1 VSQGRVF
8 IADDFHPVLLQ
19 MLDEESVPYDYQPQA
34 TREDIFQA
42 LQAGAV
48 GLILRS
54 KTQADKELIAQGA
67 GLKFIGRGGAGMD
80 NIDEEAAAA
89 SGVICFNAGEANSD
103 AVGEHTLGMLL
114 SLMHKIVKADKEVR
128 QGIWQREE
136 NRGLELSGKTVGII
150 GFGNT
155 GSAVAKKLSGF
166 NVKVLAY
173 DKYKSGFSNEWV
185 QEVSEAEIFENVDI
199 LTLHI
204 PLDGHTKNMVNTE
217 YLQRFVRKI
226 YLLNASRGKIV
237 NTKSVV
243 EFLNSG
249 KLLGFAADVLEHEN
263 PLQMGD
269 TEKLWFEALCQKD
282 NVVLT
287 PHVAG
292 WTVESYEKIAGVLAS
307 KICDRWPWE

>member
-1 VSQGRVF
+1 MSQGRVL
-8 IADDFHPVLLQ
+8 IADDFHPFLMQ
-19 MLDEESVPYDYQPQA
+19 KLDDNAVPYDYKPEY
-34 TREDIFQA
+34 TREEILKA
-42 LQAGAV
+42 LEAGAI
-48 GLILRS
+48 GLVLRS
-54 KTQADKELIAQGA
+54 KTEADRELISTGTK
-67 GLKFIGRGGAGMD
+67 LKFIARGGAGMD
-80 NIDEEAAAA
+80 NIDEEAAEAA
-89 SGVICFNAGEANSD
+89 GIICFNAGEANSD

-114 SLMHKIVKADKEVR
+114 SLLHKIAKADKEVR
-128 QGIWQREE
+128 QGIWHREE

-173 DKYKSGFSNEWV
+173 DKYKTGFGNDWV

-204 PLDGHTKNMVNTE
+204 PLDSHTKFMVNTE

-237 NTKSVV
+237 HTQSVV
-243 EFLNSG
+243 NLLDSG
-249 KLLGFAADVLEHEN
+249 KILGFAADVLENEN

-269 TEKLWFEALCQKD
+269 TDKVWFDTLCKRD

-292 WTVESYEKIAGVLAS
+292 WTVESYEKIAQVLAS
-307 KICDRWPWE
+307 KICERWPWE

>member
-1 VSQGRVF
+1 M
-8 IADDFHPVLLQ
+8 A
-19 MLDEESVPYDYQPQA
+19 VPYDYHPEC
-34 TREDIFQA
+34 TRNEILKA
-42 LQAGAV
+42 LESGAM
-48 GLILRS
+48 GLVLRS
-54 KTQADKELIAQGA
+54 KTTADSELISKGTN
-67 GLKFIGRGGAGMD
+67 LKFIARGGAGMD

-128 QGIWQREE
+128 QGLWQREE

-204 PLDGHTKNMVNTE
+204 PLDRHTKFMVNTE

-237 NTKSVV
+237 HTQSVV
-243 EFLNSG
+243 NLLDSG
-249 KLLGFAADVLEHEN
+249 KILGFAADVLEHEN
-263 PLQMGD
+263 PLLMGD
-269 TEKLWFEALCQKD
+269 SERLWFDSLCKRD

-292 WTVESYEKIAGVLAS
+292 WTVESYEKIAQVLAS
-307 KICDRWPWE
+307 KICDKWPWE

>member
-1 VSQGRVF
+1 MQKL
-8 IADDFHPVLLQ
+8 DDNA
-19 MLDEESVPYDYQPQA
+19 VPYDYKPEY
-34 TREDIFQA
+34 TREEILKA
-42 LQAGAV
+42 LEAGAI
-48 GLILRS
+48 GLVLRS
-54 KTQADKELIAQGA
+54 KTEADRELISTGTK
-67 GLKFIGRGGAGMD
+67 LKFIARGGAGMD
-80 NIDEEAAAA
+80 NIDEEAAEAA
-89 SGVICFNAGEANSD
+89 GIICFNAGEANSD

-114 SLMHKIVKADKEVR
+114 SLLHKIAKADKEVR
-128 QGIWQREE
+128 QGIWHREE

-173 DKYKSGFSNEWV
+173 DKYKTGFGNDWV

-204 PLDGHTKNMVNTE
+204 PLDSHTKFMVNTE

-237 NTKSVV
+237 HTQSVV
-243 EFLNSG
+243 NLLDSG
-249 KLLGFAADVLEHEN
+249 KILGFAADVLENEN

-269 TEKLWFEALCQKD
+269 TDKVWFDTLCKRD

-292 WTVESYEKIAGVLAS
+292 WTVESYEKIAQVLAS
-307 KICDRWPWE
+307 KICERWPWE